1 MNSSENSNPTNVND
15 IIKNFSNMVRN
26 FAMKETEW
34 QISKENYEKKIAQL
48 EGELRAHE
56 NINIDLLKR
65 IRMLEYE
72 LAKERKEKNIEGNV
86 LNSNNED
93 LYKDL
98 QYPNL
103 IKEEDLKFLEESA
116 NRPSLLSV
124 LQSIGIDENL
134 ANNLFTDFELNK
146 NELEA
151 MIKKDIEEKLLK
163 SEINNNNANNN
174 INSVQN
180 NNNIKNKNYNTKIN
194 NTNNTNINNYKNI
207 NQNNSNNEQN
217 NNNNNNLNNINITNN
232 LNIKSA
238 NIPKKEEQNFNYSFN
253 LNNMVELRNHF
264 DEVRKLSYLENIN
277 SLVSV
282 SEDCLI
288 YVWSLD
294 DISFNPSSENVEPYL
309 HLRGHTGPLF
319 CLEHGR
325 DNLIYT
331 GGSEG
336 LIQIFNILPESEI
349 TSYGS
354 SDEVFNLSIGYF
366 QNNNENNEIYWELK
380 HHPKENILI
389 SLCSDGD
396 ITFWETTTIE
406 EYISAFNNG
415 KFKWDKSTKSKK
427 SSYLDEI
434 AIPVCCDFLK
444 QDNNKLIVG
453 FNDATIALLDINK
466 NNFISYWNMLDKNNN
481 MTKSNNNNSRVLF
494 QPNCFACCNNSP
506 VVYTGFEDGT
516 LKILDFRNVPMSAGG
531 YSTNINNNINR
542 DNNSNNIGGIYGK
555 DFVTDTIKIH
565 GDAVTSLNIY
575 KDLYLFSVSHDT
587 TIKIWDL
594 RKMNE
599 PINMTVGSQKKWDES
614 MWDSLLI
621 ENSMTLCVA
630 CADSTIKL
638 YKL

>member
-1 MNSSENSNPTNVND
+1 MNSLDNSNPTNVND
-15 IIKNFSNMVRN
+15 IIKNFSNMVRS

-72 LAKERKEKNIEGNV
+72 LAKERKDKNIEI
-86 LNSNNED
+86 NSNED

-103 IKEEDLKFLEESA
+103 IKEEDLKFLEETA
-116 NRPSLLSV
+116 NKPSLLSI

-151 MIKKDIEEKLLK
+151 MIKKDIEDKLLK
-163 SEINNNNANNN
+163 SENNNVNNMNEIQNDNKNTKYNNQNNINNN
-174 INSVQN
+174 INKNYKNVNNNAQN
-180 NNNIKNKNYNTKIN
+180 EINNNI
-194 NTNNTNINNYKNI
+194 
-207 NQNNSNNEQN
+207 SNAQ
-217 NNNNNNLNNINITNN
+217 
-232 LNIKSA
+232 NIKAS
-238 NIPKKEEQNFNYSFN
+238 NISKNEEQNFNYSFN
-253 LNNMVELRNHF
+253 LNNSVELRYHF
-264 DEVRKLSYLENIN
+264 DEVRKLSYIENIN

-294 DISFNPSSENVEPYL
+294 NISFNPSSENVEPYL

-319 CLEHGR
+319 CVEHGK

-349 TSYGS
+349 TPYGS

-380 HHPKENILI
+380 HHPKENLLI

-396 ITFWETTTIE
+396 ITFCETTTIE
-406 EYISAFNNG
+406 EYISAFNKG

-427 SSYLDEI
+427 SNYLDEI
-434 AIPVCCDFLK
+434 SIPVCCEFLK

-453 FNDATIALLDINK
+453 FNDATISLLDINK
-466 NNFISYWNMLDKNNN
+466 NNFISNWNMLDKNNN
-481 MTKSNNNNSRVLF
+481 IIKMNNNNYNNKVLY

-506 VVYTGFEDGT
+506 VVYTGFEDGS

-531 YSTNINNNINR
+531 YSTNINNNVNR
-542 DNNSNNIGGIYGK
+542 DNNNTNNVYGK
-555 DFVTDTIKIH
+555 DFVTDSMNIH

-575 KDLYLFSVSHDT
+575 KDLYLFSISHDT
-587 TIKIWDL
+587 TIKIWDI

-621 ENSMTLCVA
+621 EKSMTLCVA

>member
-1 MNSSENSNPTNVND
+1 MNSLDNSSPTNVND

-72 LAKERKEKNIEGNV
+72 LAKERKDKNIDI
-86 LNSNNED
+86 NSNED

-103 IKEEDLKFLEESA
+103 IKEEDLKFLEETA
-116 NRPSLLSV
+116 NKPSLLSI

-151 MIKKDIEEKLLK
+151 MIKKDIEEKLMK
-163 SEINNNNANNN
+163 SENNNANNN
-174 INSVQN
+174 ANEIQNENKNNKYNNISNVNNNINKNYKNVNNNIQNEMNN
-180 NNNIKNKNYNTKIN
+180 NNNISNLQNTKSS
-194 NTNNTNINNYKNI
+194 NISKN
-207 NQNNSNNEQN
+207 
-217 NNNNNNLNNINITNN
+217 
-232 LNIKSA
+232 
-238 NIPKKEEQNFNYSFN
+238 EEQNFNYSFN
-253 LNNMVELRNHF
+253 LNNSVELRYHF

-294 DISFNPSSENVEPYL
+294 NISFNPSSENVEPYL

-319 CLEHGR
+319 CVEHGK

-366 QNNNENNEIYWELK
+366 QNNSENNEIYWELK
-380 HHPKENILI
+380 HHPKENVLI

-406 EYISAFNNG
+406 EYISAFNKG

-427 SSYLDEI
+427 SLYLDEI
-434 AIPVCCDFLK
+434 SIPVCCEFLK

-453 FNDATIALLDINK
+453 FNDATISLLDINK
-466 NNFISYWNMLDKNNN
+466 NNFISNWNMLDKNNDLVK
-481 MTKSNNNNSRVLF
+481 MNNNNYNNRVLY

-506 VVYTGFEDGT
+506 VVYTGFEDGS

-531 YSTNINNNINR
+531 YSTNINNNVNR
-542 DNNSNNIGGIYGK
+542 DNNNTNNVYGK
-555 DFVTDTIKIH
+555 DFVTDSINIH

-587 TIKIWDL
+587 TIKIWDI

-621 ENSMTLCVA
+621 EKSMTLCVA

>member
-1 MNSSENSNPTNVND
+1 MNSLDNSSPTNVND

-72 LAKERKEKNIEGNV
+72 LAKERKDKNIDI
-86 LNSNNED
+86 NSNDD

-103 IKEEDLKFLEESA
+103 IKEEDLKFLEETA
-116 NRPSLLSV
+116 NKPSLLSI

-151 MIKKDIEEKLLK
+151 MIKKDIEEKLMK
-163 SEINNNNANNN
+163 SENNNANNN
-174 INSVQN
+174 ANEIQNENKNNKYNNISNAN
-180 NNNIKNKNYNTKIN
+180 NNNINKNYKNVN
-194 NTNNTNINNYKNI
+194 NNI
-207 NQNNSNNEQN
+207 QNEIN
-217 NNNNNNLNNINITNN
+217 NNNNISNTQ
-232 LNIKSA
+232 NIKSS
-238 NIPKKEEQNFNYSFN
+238 NISKNEEQNFNYSFN
-253 LNNMVELRNHF
+253 LNNSVELRYHF

-294 DISFNPSSENVEPYL
+294 NISFNPSSENVEPYL

-319 CLEHGR
+319 CVEHGK

-336 LIQIFNILPESEI
+336 LIQIFNILPENEI
-349 TSYGS
+349 TPYGS

-366 QNNNENNEIYWELK
+366 QNNSENNEIYWELK
-380 HHPKENILI
+380 HHPKENVLI

-406 EYISAFNNG
+406 EYISAFNKG

-427 SSYLDEI
+427 SLYLDEI
-434 AIPVCCDFLK
+434 SIPVCCEFLK

-453 FNDATIALLDINK
+453 FNDATISLLDINK
-466 NNFISYWNMLDKNNN
+466 NNFISNWNMLDKNNDLVK
-481 MTKSNNNNSRVLF
+481 MNNNNYNNRVLY

-506 VVYTGFEDGT
+506 VVYTGFEDGS

-531 YSTNINNNINR
+531 YSTNINNNVNR
-542 DNNSNNIGGIYGK
+542 DNNNNTNNVYGK
-555 DFVTDTIKIH
+555 DFVTDSINIH

-587 TIKIWDL
+587 TIKIWDI

-621 ENSMTLCVA
+621 EKSMTLCVA

>member
-1 MNSSENSNPTNVND
+1 
-15 IIKNFSNMVRN
+15 MVRN

-34 QISKENYEKKIAQL
+34 QIAKENYEKKIAQL
-48 EGELRAHE
+48 EGELKAHE

-72 LAKERKEKNIEGNV
+72 LAKERKEKNGESNSMSGN
-86 LNSNNED
+86 NDD
-93 LYKDL
+93 LFKDL

-116 NRPSLLSV
+116 NRPSLLSI
-124 LQSIGIDENL
+124 LQSIGVDENL

-151 MIKKDIEEKLLK
+151 MIKKDIEEKLLQ
-163 SEINNNNANNN
+163 SD
-174 INSVQN
+174 
-180 NNNIKNKNYNTKIN
+180 
-194 NTNNTNINNYKNI
+194 
-207 NQNNSNNEQN
+207 NNSNNINIAQN
-217 NNNNNNLNNINITNN
+217 NNNNNNNINKNNNNASNINNINNN
-232 LNIKSA
+232 YQNINNYMDKNNNQNNIKSI
-238 NIPKKEEQNFNYSFN
+238 NNSKQEDSILNYSFN
-253 LNNMVELRNHF
+253 LNNLVELRNHF

-277 SLVSV
+277 SLVSI

-294 DISFNPSSENVEPYL
+294 HISFNPRSEDVEPYL

-319 CLEHGR
+319 CVEHGR

-336 LIQIFNILPESEI
+336 LIQIFNILPSSEI

-366 QNNNENNEIYWELK
+366 QNNNENNEIYWDLK
-380 HHPKENILI
+380 HHPKDNLLI
-389 SLCSDGD
+389 SLSSDGD
-396 ITFWETTTIE
+396 ITFWETTSAE
-406 EYISAFNNG
+406 EYILSFNKG
-415 KFKWDKSTKSKK
+415 RFKWAKSTKSKK

-434 AIPVCCDFLK
+434 AIPVSCEFMK
-444 QDNNKLIVG
+444 QDNNKLLVG
-453 FNDATIALLDINK
+453 FNDATISLMDINK
-466 NNFISYWNMLDKNNN
+466 NSFISNWNMINKNNN
-481 MTKSNNNNSRVLF
+481 MAKNNNYNNRVLF
-494 QPNCFACCNNSP
+494 QPNCFACCNNAP

-516 LKILDFRNVPMSAGG
+516 LKILDFRNVPMSSGG
-531 YSTNINNNINR
+531 YAPNINNMNNNINNA
-542 DNNSNNIGGIYGK
+542 NNSGGGMYAK
-555 DFVTDTIKIH
+555 DFVTDTINIH
-565 GDAVTSLNIY
+565 GDAVTSLNLY
-575 KDLYLFSVSHDT
+575 KDLYLFSISHDT
-587 TIKIWDL
+587 TIKIWDV

-621 ENSMTLCVA
+621 EKNMTLCVA

>member
-1 MNSSENSNPTNVND
+1 MNSLDNSNPTNVND
-15 IIKNFSNMVRN
+15 IIKNFSNMVRS

-72 LAKERKEKNIEGNV
+72 LAKERKDKNIEI
-86 LNSNNED
+86 NSNED

-103 IKEEDLKFLEESA
+103 IKEEDLKFLEETA
-116 NRPSLLSV
+116 NKPSLLSI

-151 MIKKDIEEKLLK
+151 MIKKDIEDKLLK
-163 SEINNNNANNN
+163 SENNNVNNMNEIQNDNKNTKYNNQNNINNN
-174 INSVQN
+174 INKNYKNVNNNAQN
-180 NNNIKNKNYNTKIN
+180 EINNNI
-194 NTNNTNINNYKNI
+194 
-207 NQNNSNNEQN
+207 SNAQ
-217 NNNNNNLNNINITNN
+217 
-232 LNIKSA
+232 NIKAS
-238 NIPKKEEQNFNYSFN
+238 NISKNEEQNFNYSFN
-253 LNNMVELRNHF
+253 LNNCVELRYHF
-264 DEVRKLSYLENIN
+264 DEVRKLSYIENIN

-294 DISFNPSSENVEPYL
+294 NISFNPSSENVEPYL

-319 CLEHGR
+319 CVEHGK

-349 TSYGS
+349 T
-354 SDEVFNLSIGYF
+354 VFNLSIGYF

-380 HHPKENILI
+380 HHPKENLLI

-406 EYISAFNNG
+406 EYISAFNKG

-427 SSYLDEI
+427 SNYLDEI
-434 AIPVCCDFLK
+434 SIPVCCEFLK

-453 FNDATIALLDINK
+453 FNDATISLLDINK
-466 NNFISYWNMLDKNNN
+466 NNFITNWNMLDKNNN
-481 MTKSNNNNSRVLF
+481 IIKMNNNNYNNKVLY

-506 VVYTGFEDGT
+506 VVYTGFEDGS

-531 YSTNINNNINR
+531 YSTNINNNVNR
-542 DNNSNNIGGIYGK
+542 DNNNTNNVYGK
-555 DFVTDTIKIH
+555 DFVTDSMNIH

-575 KDLYLFSVSHDT
+575 KDLYLFSISHDT
-587 TIKIWDL
+587 TIKIWDI

-621 ENSMTLCVA
+621 EKSMTLCVA

>member
-1 MNSSENSNPTNVND
+1 MNSLDNSNPTNVND
-15 IIKNFSNMVRN
+15 IIKNFSNMVRS

-72 LAKERKEKNIEGNV
+72 LAKERKDKNIDI
-86 LNSNNED
+86 NSNED

-103 IKEEDLKFLEESA
+103 IKEEDLKFLEETA
-116 NRPSLLSV
+116 NKPSLLSI

-151 MIKKDIEEKLLK
+151 MIKKDIEDKLLK
-163 SEINNNNANNN
+163 SENNNVNNNMIEIQNDNKNTKYNNQNNINNN
-174 INSVQN
+174 INKNYKNVNNNAQN
-180 NNNIKNKNYNTKIN
+180 EINNNI
-194 NTNNTNINNYKNI
+194 
-207 NQNNSNNEQN
+207 SNAQ
-217 NNNNNNLNNINITNN
+217 
-232 LNIKSA
+232 NIKAS
-238 NIPKKEEQNFNYSFN
+238 NISKNEEQNFNYSFN
-253 LNNMVELRNHF
+253 LNNIVELRYHF
-264 DEVRKLSYLENIN
+264 DEVRKLSYIENIN

-294 DISFNPSSENVEPYL
+294 NISFNPSSENVEPYL

-319 CLEHGR
+319 CVEHGK

-380 HHPKENILI
+380 HHPKENLLI

-406 EYISAFNNG
+406 EYISAFNKG

-427 SSYLDEI
+427 SNYLDEI
-434 AIPVCCDFLK
+434 SIPVCCEFLK

-453 FNDATIALLDINK
+453 FNDATISLLDINK
-466 NNFISYWNMLDKNNN
+466 NNFITNWNMLDKNNN
-481 MTKSNNNNSRVLF
+481 IIKMNNNNYNNKVLY

-506 VVYTGFEDGT
+506 VVYTGFEDGS

-531 YSTNINNNINR
+531 YSTNINNNVNR
-542 DNNSNNIGGIYGK
+542 DNNNTNNVYGK
-555 DFVTDTIKIH
+555 DFVTDSMNIH

-587 TIKIWDL
+587 TIKIWDI

-621 ENSMTLCVA
+621 EKSMTLCVA

>member
-1 MNSSENSNPTNVND
+1 MNSNDNSNPTNVND

-48 EGELRAHE
+48 EGELKAHE

-72 LAKERKEKNIEGNV
+72 LAKERKDKSGEGN
-86 LNSNNED
+86 SYSGNNDD
-93 LYKDL
+93 LFKDL

-116 NRPSLLSV
+116 NRPSLLSI
-124 LQSIGIDENL
+124 LQSIGVDENL

-151 MIKKDIEEKLLK
+151 MIKKDIEEKLLQ
-163 SEINNNNANNN
+163 SD
-174 INSVQN
+174 
-180 NNNIKNKNYNTKIN
+180 
-194 NTNNTNINNYKNI
+194 
-207 NQNNSNNEQN
+207 NNSNNINIAQN
-217 NNNNNNLNNINITNN
+217 NNNNNNNINKNNNNASNINNINNN
-232 LNIKSA
+232 YQNINNYMDKNNNQNNIKSI
-238 NIPKKEEQNFNYSFN
+238 NNSKQEDSILNYSFN
-253 LNNMVELRNHF
+253 LNNLVELRNHF

-277 SLVSV
+277 SLVSI

-294 DISFNPSSENVEPYL
+294 HISFNPRSEDVEPYL

-319 CLEHGR
+319 CVEHGR

-336 LIQIFNILPESEI
+336 LIQIFNILPSSEI

-366 QNNNENNEIYWELK
+366 QNNNENNEIYWDLK
-380 HHPKENILI
+380 HHPKDNLLI
-389 SLCSDGD
+389 SLSSDGD
-396 ITFWETTTIE
+396 ITFWETTSAE
-406 EYISAFNNG
+406 EYILSFNKG
-415 KFKWDKSTKSKK
+415 RFKWAKSTKSKK

-434 AIPVCCDFLK
+434 SIPVSCEFMK
-444 QDNNKLIVG
+444 QDNNKLLVG
-453 FNDATIALLDINK
+453 FNDATISLMDINK
-466 NNFISYWNMLDKNNN
+466 NSFISNWNMINKNNN
-481 MTKSNNNNSRVLF
+481 MAKNNNYNNRVLF
-494 QPNCFACCNNSP
+494 QPNCFACCNNAP

-516 LKILDFRNVPMSAGG
+516 LKILDFRNVPMSSGG
-531 YSTNINNNINR
+531 YAPNINNMNNNINNA
-542 DNNSNNIGGIYGK
+542 NNSGGGMYAK
-555 DFVTDTIKIH
+555 DFVTDTINIH
-565 GDAVTSLNIY
+565 GDAVTSLNLY
-575 KDLYLFSVSHDT
+575 KDLYLFSISHDT
-587 TIKIWDL
+587 TIKIWDV

-621 ENSMTLCVA
+621 EKNMTLCVA

>member
-1 MNSSENSNPTNVND
+1 MNSNDSSNPTNVND

-48 EGELRAHE
+48 EGELKAHE

-72 LAKERKEKNIEGNV
+72 LAKERKDKNSDGN
-86 LNSNNED
+86 SFSGNNED

-116 NRPSLLSV
+116 NRPSLLSI

-163 SEINNNNANNN
+163 SDSNNN
-174 INSVQN
+174 INNINIVQN
-180 NNNIKNKNYNTKIN
+180 NNNKINKNNAVN
-194 NTNNTNINNYKNI
+194 MNNINNNNFQNI
-207 NQNNSNNEQN
+207 NNFIDNGNSNNNSNN
-217 NNNNNNLNNINITNN
+217 
-232 LNIKSA
+232 NIKSV
-238 NIPKKEEQNFNYSFN
+238 NNNKPEESNFNYSFN
-253 LNNMVELRNHF
+253 LNNLVELRNHF

-294 DISFNPSSENVEPYL
+294 HISFNPRSEDIEPYL

-319 CLEHGR
+319 CVEHGR

-336 LIQIFNILPESEI
+336 LIQIFNILPSSEI

-366 QNNNENNEIYWELK
+366 QNNNENNEIYWDLK
-380 HHPKENILI
+380 HHPKENLLI
-389 SLCSDGD
+389 SLSSDGD
-396 ITFWETTTIE
+396 ITFWETTSAE
-406 EYISAFNNG
+406 EYILSFNKG
-415 KFKWDKSTKSKK
+415 RFKWAKSTKSKK

-434 AIPVCCDFLK
+434 AIPVSCEFMK
-444 QDNNKLIVG
+444 QDNNKLLVG
-453 FNDATIALLDINK
+453 YNDATISLMDINK
-466 NNFISYWNMLDKNNN
+466 NSFISNWNMITKNNN
-481 MTKSNNNNSRVLF
+481 MTKNSNYNNRVLF
-494 QPNCFACCNNSP
+494 QPNCFVCCNNAP

-516 LKILDFRNVPMSAGG
+516 LKILDFRNVPMSSGG
-531 YSTNINNNINR
+531 YAANINNNNIN
-542 DNNSNNIGGIYGK
+542 NNNNIGGGIYGK
-555 DFVTDTIKIH
+555 DFVTDTINIH
-565 GDAVTSLNIY
+565 GDAVTSLNLY

-587 TIKIWDL
+587 TIKIWDV
-594 RKMNE
+594 RKMTE

-621 ENSMTLCVA
+621 EKTMTLCVA

>member
-1 MNSSENSNPTNVND
+1 MNSLDNSNPTNVND
-15 IIKNFSNMVRN
+15 IIKNFSNMVRS

-72 LAKERKEKNIEGNV
+72 LAKERKDKNIEI
-86 LNSNNED
+86 NSNED

-103 IKEEDLKFLEESA
+103 IKEEDLKFLEETA
-116 NRPSLLSV
+116 NKPSLLSI

-151 MIKKDIEEKLLK
+151 MIKKDIEDKLLK
-163 SEINNNNANNN
+163 SENNNVNNNMNEIQNDNKNTKYNNQNNINNN
-174 INSVQN
+174 INKNYKNVNNNAQN
-180 NNNIKNKNYNTKIN
+180 EINNNI
-194 NTNNTNINNYKNI
+194 
-207 NQNNSNNEQN
+207 SNAQ
-217 NNNNNNLNNINITNN
+217 
-232 LNIKSA
+232 NIKAS
-238 NIPKKEEQNFNYSFN
+238 NISKNEEQNFNYSFN
-253 LNNMVELRNHF
+253 LNNCVELRYHF
-264 DEVRKLSYLENIN
+264 DEVRKLSYIENIN

-294 DISFNPSSENVEPYL
+294 NISFNPSSENVEPYL

-319 CLEHGR
+319 CVEHGK

-349 TSYGS
+349 TPYGS

-380 HHPKENILI
+380 HHPKENLLI

-406 EYISAFNNG
+406 EYISAFNKG

-427 SSYLDEI
+427 SNYLDEI
-434 AIPVCCDFLK
+434 AIPVCCEFLK

-453 FNDATIALLDINK
+453 FNDATISLLDINK
-466 NNFISYWNMLDKNNN
+466 NNFITNWNMLDKNNN
-481 MTKSNNNNSRVLF
+481 IIKMNNNNYNNKVLY

-506 VVYTGFEDGT
+506 VVYTGFEDGS

-531 YSTNINNNINR
+531 YSTNINNNVNR
-542 DNNSNNIGGIYGK
+542 DNNNTNNVYGK
-555 DFVTDTIKIH
+555 DFVTDSMNIH

-587 TIKIWDL
+587 TIKIWDI

-621 ENSMTLCVA
+621 EKSMTLCVA

>member
-1 MNSSENSNPTNVND
+1 MNSLDNSSPTNVND

-72 LAKERKEKNIEGNV
+72 LAKERKDKNIEI
-86 LNSNNED
+86 NSNED

-103 IKEEDLKFLEESA
+103 IKEEDLKFLEETA
-116 NRPSLLSV
+116 NKPSLLSI

-151 MIKKDIEEKLLK
+151 MIKKDIEDKLLK
-163 SEINNNNANNN
+163 SENNNVNNMNEIQNDNKNTKYNNQNNINNN
-174 INSVQN
+174 INKNYKNVNNNAQN
-180 NNNIKNKNYNTKIN
+180 EINNNI
-194 NTNNTNINNYKNI
+194 
-207 NQNNSNNEQN
+207 SNAQ
-217 NNNNNNLNNINITNN
+217 
-232 LNIKSA
+232 NIKAS
-238 NIPKKEEQNFNYSFN
+238 NISKNEEQNFNYSFN
-253 LNNMVELRNHF
+253 LNNCVELRYHF
-264 DEVRKLSYLENIN
+264 DEVRKLSYIENIN

-294 DISFNPSSENVEPYL
+294 NISFNPSSENVEPYL

-319 CLEHGR
+319 CVEHGK

-349 TSYGS
+349 TPYGS

-380 HHPKENILI
+380 HHPKENLLI

-406 EYISAFNNG
+406 EYISAFNKG

-427 SSYLDEI
+427 SNYLDEI
-434 AIPVCCDFLK
+434 SIPVCCEFLK

-453 FNDATIALLDINK
+453 FNDATISLLDINK
-466 NNFISYWNMLDKNNN
+466 NNFITNWNMLDKNNN
-481 MTKSNNNNSRVLF
+481 IIKMNNNNYNNKVLY

-506 VVYTGFEDGT
+506 VVYTGFEDGS

-531 YSTNINNNINR
+531 YSTNINNNVNR
-542 DNNSNNIGGIYGK
+542 DNNNTNNVYGK
-555 DFVTDTIKIH
+555 DFVTDSMNIH

-575 KDLYLFSVSHDT
+575 KDLYLFSISHDT
-587 TIKIWDL
+587 TIKIWDI

-621 ENSMTLCVA
+621 EKSMTLCVA

>member
-1 MNSSENSNPTNVND
+1 MNSLDNSSPTNVND

-72 LAKERKEKNIEGNV
+72 LAKERKDKNIDI
-86 LNSNNED
+86 NSNED

-103 IKEEDLKFLEESA
+103 IKEEDLKFLEETA
-116 NRPSLLSV
+116 NKPSLLSI

-151 MIKKDIEEKLLK
+151 MIKKDIEEKLMK
-163 SEINNNNANNN
+163 SENNNANNN
-174 INSVQN
+174 VNEIQYENKNNKYNNISNVNNNINKNYKNVNNNIQNEMNN
-180 NNNIKNKNYNTKIN
+180 NNNISNLQNTKSS
-194 NTNNTNINNYKNI
+194 NISKN
-207 NQNNSNNEQN
+207 
-217 NNNNNNLNNINITNN
+217 
-232 LNIKSA
+232 
-238 NIPKKEEQNFNYSFN
+238 EEQNFNYSFN
-253 LNNMVELRNHF
+253 LNNSVELRYHF

-294 DISFNPSSENVEPYL
+294 NISFNPSSENVEPYL

-319 CLEHGR
+319 CVEHGK

-366 QNNNENNEIYWELK
+366 QNNSENNEIYWELK
-380 HHPKENILI
+380 HHPKENVLI

-406 EYISAFNNG
+406 EYISAFNKG

-427 SSYLDEI
+427 SLYLDEI
-434 AIPVCCDFLK
+434 SIPVCCEFLK

-453 FNDATIALLDINK
+453 FNDATISLLDINK
-466 NNFISYWNMLDKNNN
+466 NNFISNWNMLDKNNDLVK
-481 MTKSNNNNSRVLF
+481 MNNNNYNNRVLY

-506 VVYTGFEDGT
+506 VVYTGFEDGS

-531 YSTNINNNINR
+531 YSTNINNNVNR
-542 DNNSNNIGGIYGK
+542 DNNNTNNVYGK
-555 DFVTDTIKIH
+555 DFVTDSINIH

-587 TIKIWDL
+587 TIKIWDI

-621 ENSMTLCVA
+621 EKSMTLCVA

>member
-1 MNSSENSNPTNVND
+1 MNSLDNSNPTNVND
-15 IIKNFSNMVRN
+15 IIKNFSNMIRN

-72 LAKERKEKNIEGNV
+72 LAKERKDKNIEGTN
-86 LNSNNED
+86 LTGNNED
-93 LYKDL
+93 LFKDL

-116 NRPSLLSV
+116 NRPSLLSI

-151 MIKKDIEEKLLK
+151 MIKKDIEEKLIK
-163 SEINNNNANNN
+163 SENNNN
-174 INSVQN
+174 INNNINAVQIN
-180 NNNIKNKNYNTKIN
+180 NNKNKNYNTKIN
-194 NTNNTNINNYKNI
+194 NTNLNNYKNI
-207 NQNNSNNEQN
+207 NPNSNINEP
-217 NNNNNNLNNINITNN
+217 NNNNLNNINISNTN
-232 LNIKSA
+232 NIKSS
-238 NIPKKEEQNFNYSFN
+238 NIPKKEEHNFNYSFN

-294 DISFNPSSENVEPYL
+294 EISFNPSSENVEPYL

-319 CLEHGR
+319 CVEHGR

-415 KFKWDKSTKSKK
+415 RFKWDKSTKSKK

-434 AIPVCCDFLK
+434 AIPVCCEFLK

-453 FNDATIALLDINK
+453 FNDATISLLDINK
-466 NNFISYWNMLDKNNN
+466 NNFINNWNMIDKNNN
-481 MTKSNNNNSRVLF
+481 MTKSNSNNRVLF

-506 VVYTGFEDGT
+506 VIYTGFEDGT

-542 DNNSNNIGGIYGK
+542 DNNSNNVGGGMYGK
-555 DFVTDTIKIH
+555 DFVTDTINIH
-565 GDAVTSLNIY
+565 GDAVTSLNIF

-621 ENSMTLCVA
+621 EKSMTLCVA

>member
-1 MNSSENSNPTNVND
+1 MNSLDNSSPTNVND

-72 LAKERKEKNIEGNV
+72 LAKERKDKNIDI
-86 LNSNNED
+86 NSNED

-103 IKEEDLKFLEESA
+103 IKEEDLKFLEETA
-116 NRPSLLSV
+116 NKPSLLSI

-151 MIKKDIEEKLLK
+151 MIKKDIEEKLMK
-163 SEINNNNANNN
+163 SENNNANNN
-174 INSVQN
+174 VNEIQNENKNNKYNNISNVNNNINKNYKNANNNIQNEMNN
-180 NNNIKNKNYNTKIN
+180 NNNISNLQNTKSS
-194 NTNNTNINNYKNI
+194 NISKN
-207 NQNNSNNEQN
+207 
-217 NNNNNNLNNINITNN
+217 
-232 LNIKSA
+232 
-238 NIPKKEEQNFNYSFN
+238 EEQNFNYSFN
-253 LNNMVELRNHF
+253 LNNSVELRYHF

-294 DISFNPSSENVEPYL
+294 NISFNPSSENVEPYL

-319 CLEHGR
+319 CVEHGK

-366 QNNNENNEIYWELK
+366 QNNSENNEIYWELK
-380 HHPKENILI
+380 HHPKENVLI

-406 EYISAFNNG
+406 EYISAFNKG

-427 SSYLDEI
+427 SLYLDEI
-434 AIPVCCDFLK
+434 SIPVCCEFLK

-453 FNDATIALLDINK
+453 FNDATISLLDINK
-466 NNFISYWNMLDKNNN
+466 NNFISNWNMLDKNNDLVK
-481 MTKSNNNNSRVLF
+481 MNNNNYNNRVLY

-506 VVYTGFEDGT
+506 VVYTGFEDGS

-531 YSTNINNNINR
+531 YSTNINNNVNR
-542 DNNSNNIGGIYGK
+542 DNNNTNNVYGK
-555 DFVTDTIKIH
+555 DFVTDSINIH

-587 TIKIWDL
+587 TIKIWDI

-621 ENSMTLCVA
+621 EKSMTLCVA

>member
-1 MNSSENSNPTNVND
+1 MNSLDNSNPTNVND

-72 LAKERKEKNIEGNV
+72 LAKERKEKNIEGSS
-86 LNSNNED
+86 LAGNNED

-124 LQSIGIDENL
+124 LQSIGINENL

-163 SEINNNNANNN
+163 SENNNN
-174 INSVQN
+174 INNINPVQNNN

-194 NTNNTNINNYKNI
+194 NTNINNYKNI
-207 NQNNSNNEQN
+207 NQNSNIES
-217 NNNNNNLNNINITNN
+217 NNNNNNLNNINISNN
-232 LNIKSA
+232 LNAKSS
-238 NIPKKEEQNFNYSFN
+238 NIPKKEEQNLNYSFN

-349 TSYGS
+349 TPYGS

-453 FNDATIALLDINK
+453 FNDATISLLDINK
-466 NNFISYWNMLDKNNN
+466 NNFISYWNMIDKNNN
-481 MTKSNNNNSRVLF
+481 MTKSNTNNNRVLF
-494 QPNCFACCNNSP
+494 QPNCFACCSNSP

-542 DNNSNNIGGIYGK
+542 DNNPNNITGIYGK
-555 DFVTDTIKIH
+555 DFVTDTLKIH
-565 GDAVTSLNIY
+565 GDAVTSLNIF

>member
-1 MNSSENSNPTNVND
+1 MNSSDNSNPTNIND
-15 IIKNFSNMVRN
+15 IIKNFSNMVRS

-34 QISKENYEKKIAQL
+34 QIAKENYEKKIAQL
-48 EGELRAHE
+48 EGELKAHE

-72 LAKERKEKNIEGNV
+72 LAKERKDKNSEGN
-86 LNSNNED
+86 SISGNNED
-93 LYKDL
+93 LFKDL

-116 NRPSLLSV
+116 NRPSLLSI
-124 LQSIGIDENL
+124 LKNIGIDENL

-151 MIKKDIEEKLLK
+151 MIKKDIEENLLK
-163 SEINNNNANNN
+163 NDNNTNNNN
-174 INSVQN
+174 INANINMIQN
-180 NNNIKNKNYNTKIN
+180 NNINNINKNNNVVNMNNINNNYQNMNNIKDVNVNSNNNIKSIN
-194 NTNNTNINNYKNI
+194 NNK
-207 NQNNSNNEQN
+207 Q
-217 NNNNNNLNNINITNN
+217 
-232 LNIKSA
+232 
-238 NIPKKEEQNFNYSFN
+238 EEASINYSFN
-253 LNNMVELRNHF
+253 LNNVVELRNHF

-277 SLVSV
+277 SLVSI

-294 DISFNPSSENVEPYL
+294 NISFNPRSEDVEPYL

-319 CLEHGR
+319 CVEHGK

-336 LIQIFNILPESEI
+336 LIQIFNILPSSEI
-349 TSYGS
+349 TPYGS

-366 QNNNENNEIYWELK
+366 QNNNENNEIYWDLK
-380 HHPKENILI
+380 HHPKENLLI
-389 SLCSDGD
+389 SLSSDGD
-396 ITFWETTTIE
+396 ITFWETTSAE
-406 EYISAFNNG
+406 EYILSFNKG
-415 KFKWDKSTKSKK
+415 RFKWSKSTKSKK

-434 AIPVCCDFLK
+434 SIPVSCEFMK
-444 QDNNKLIVG
+444 QDNNKLLVG
-453 FNDATIALLDINK
+453 FNDATISLMDINK
-466 NNFISYWNMLDKNNN
+466 NSFISNWNMINKNNN
-481 MTKSNNNNSRVLF
+481 MAKNANYNNRVLF

-516 LKILDFRNVPMSAGG
+516 LKILDFRNVPQASGG
-531 YSTNINNNINR
+531 YAPSSNNINNNNIN
-542 DNNSNNIGGIYGK
+542 NFGGMYGK
-555 DFVTDTIKIH
+555 DFVTDTINIH
-565 GDAVTSLNIY
+565 GDAVTSLNLY
-575 KDLYLFSVSHDT
+575 KDLYLFSISHDT
-587 TIKIWDL
+587 TIKIWDT
-594 RKMNE
+594 RKINE
-599 PINMTVGSQKKWDES
+599 PINMCVGSQKKWDES

-621 ENSMTLCVA
+621 EKNMTLCVA

>member
-1 MNSSENSNPTNVND
+1 MNSNDNIDPTNVND

-48 EGELRAHE
+48 EGELKAHE

-72 LAKERKEKNIEGNV
+72 LAKERKDKGAEGN
-86 LNSNNED
+86 SYSGNNED
-93 LYKDL
+93 LFKDL

-116 NRPSLLSV
+116 NRPSLLSI

-151 MIKKDIEEKLLK
+151 MIKKDIEEKLLQ
-163 SEINNNNANNN
+163 SDNN
-174 INSVQN
+174 IN
-180 NNNIKNKNYNTKIN
+180 II
-194 NTNNTNINNYKNI
+194 
-207 NQNNSNNEQN
+207 QN
-217 NNNNNNLNNINITNN
+217 NNNNINKNNDNNIKNLKNNNYQNINN
-232 LNIKSA
+232 YVDKNINQSNIKSV
-238 NIPKKEEQNFNYSFN
+238 NNNKQEESNLNYSFN
-253 LNNMVELRNHF
+253 LNNIVELRNHF

-294 DISFNPSSENVEPYL
+294 HISFNPSSEDVEPYL

-319 CLEHGR
+319 CVEHGR

-336 LIQIFNILPESEI
+336 LIQIFNILPSSEI

-366 QNNNENNEIYWELK
+366 QNNNENNEIYWDLK
-380 HHPKENILI
+380 HHPKENLLI
-389 SLCSDGD
+389 SLSSDGD
-396 ITFWETTTIE
+396 ITFWETTSAE
-406 EYISAFNNG
+406 EYIVSFNKG
-415 KFKWDKSTKSKK
+415 RFKWAKSTKSKK

-434 AIPVCCDFLK
+434 AIPVSCEFMK
-444 QDNNKLIVG
+444 QDNNKLLVG
-453 FNDATIALLDINK
+453 FNDATISLMDINK
-466 NNFISYWNMLDKNNN
+466 NSFISNWNMINKNNN
-481 MTKSNNNNSRVLF
+481 MAKNNNYNNRVLF
-494 QPNCFACCNNSP
+494 QPNCFACCNNTP
-506 VVYTGFEDGT
+506 VIYTGFEEGS
-516 LKILDFRNVPMSAGG
+516 LKILDFRNVPMSSGG
-531 YSTNINNNINR
+531 YGPNINNMNNNIN
-542 DNNSNNIGGIYGK
+542 NSGGGMYGK
-555 DFVTDTIKIH
+555 DFVTDTINIH
-565 GDAVTSLNIY
+565 GDAVTSLNLY
-575 KDLYLFSVSHDT
+575 KDLYLFSISHDT
-587 TIKIWDL
+587 TIKIWDV

-621 ENSMTLCVA
+621 EKNMTLCVA

>member
-1 MNSSENSNPTNVND
+1 MNSSDNSNPTNVND

-34 QISKENYEKKIAQL
+34 QIAKENYEKKIAQL
-48 EGELRAHE
+48 EGELKAHE

-72 LAKERKEKNIEGNV
+72 LAKERKDKNNEGNS
-86 LNSNNED
+86 LSGNNED
-93 LYKDL
+93 LFKDL

-116 NRPSLLSV
+116 NRPSLLSI

-146 NELEA
+146 SELEA

-163 SEINNNNANNN
+163 SDNKNNN
-174 INSVQN
+174 INIIQN
-180 NNNIKNKNYNTKIN
+180 NNINKNNDI
-194 NTNNTNINNYKNI
+194 NINNINNSQNI
-207 NQNNSNNEQN
+207 NNFKDNNQNNIKVIN
-217 NNNNNNLNNINITNN
+217 NNRQ
-232 LNIKSA
+232 
-238 NIPKKEEQNFNYSFN
+238 EESNYNYSFN
-253 LNNMVELRNHF
+253 LNNVVELRNHF

-294 DISFNPSSENVEPYL
+294 HISFNPRSEDVEPYL

-319 CLEHGR
+319 CVEHGR

-349 TSYGS
+349 TPYGS
-354 SDEVFNLSIGYF
+354 SEEIFNLSIGYF
-366 QNNNENNEIYWELK
+366 QNNNENNEIYWDLK
-380 HHPKENILI
+380 HHPKEKLLI
-389 SLCSDGD
+389 SLSSDGD
-396 ITFWETTTIE
+396 ITFWETTSAE
-406 EYISAFNNG
+406 EYILSFNKG
-415 KFKWDKSTKSKK
+415 RFKWEKSKKSKK
-427 SSYLDEI
+427 SSYLDEL
-434 AIPVCCDFLK
+434 AIPVSCEFLK
-444 QDNNKLIVG
+444 QDNNKLLIG
-453 FNDATIALLDINK
+453 FNDATISLMDINK
-466 NNFISYWNMLDKNNN
+466 NSFISNFNMIDKNNN
-481 MTKSNNNNSRVLF
+481 LTKNNNYNNRVLF

-516 LKILDFRNVPMSAGG
+516 LKILDFRNLPQNSGG
-531 YSTNINNNINR
+531 YALNSNNINNN
-542 DNNSNNIGGIYGK
+542 NNIGGGMYGK
-555 DFVTDTIKIH
+555 DFVTDTINIH

-575 KDLYLFSVSHDT
+575 KDLYLFSISHDT
-587 TIKIWDL
+587 TIKIWDV

-599 PINMTVGSQKKWDES
+599 PINMVVGSQKKWDES

-621 ENSMTLCVA
+621 EKNMTLCVA

>member
-1 MNSSENSNPTNVND
+1 MNPLDDSNPTNVNE

-72 LAKERKEKNIEGNV
+72 LAKERKDKNIEGTSFNG
-86 LNSNNED
+86 NNED
-93 LYKDL
+93 MFKDL

-116 NRPSLLSV
+116 NKPSLLSI

-151 MIKKDIEEKLLK
+151 MIKKDIEEKILK
-163 SEINNNNANNN
+163 SENNNINNNNIA
-174 INSVQN
+174 QN
-180 NNNIKNKNYNTKIN
+180 NNNKNNKYNIN
-194 NTNNTNINNYKNI
+194 IVNNNPNNNNNNYKNI
-207 NQNNSNNEQN
+207 NNNAYNELNNNNSNNS
-217 NNNNNNLNNINITNN
+217 NNINVS
-232 LNIKSA
+232 NIKSS
-238 NIPKKEEQNFNYSFN
+238 NISKKEEQNYNYSFN
-253 LNNMVELRNHF
+253 LNNTVELRNHF
-264 DEVRKLSYLENIN
+264 DEVRKLSYLESIN

-319 CLEHGR
+319 CVEHGR

-336 LIQIFNILPESEI
+336 LIQIFNILPQNEI
-349 TSYGS
+349 TFYGS

-380 HHPKENILI
+380 HHPKENLLI

-396 ITFWETTTIE
+396 ITLWETTSIE
-406 EYISAFNNG
+406 EYISAFNKG

-434 AIPVCCDFLK
+434 SIPVCCEYLK

-453 FNDATIALLDINK
+453 FNDATISLLDINK
-466 NNFISYWNMLDKNNN
+466 NNFLSNWNMLDKNNN
-481 MTKSNNNNSRVLF
+481 LMNKNNNNRVLY
-494 QPNCFACCNNSP
+494 QPNCFACCNNAP

-516 LKILDFRNVPMSAGG
+516 LKILDFRNVPMSSGG
-531 YSTNINNNINR
+531 YSTNINNNVNR
-542 DNNSNNIGGIYGK
+542 ENNQNNVGGMYGK
-555 DFVTDTIKIH
+555 DFVTDTLNIH

-599 PINMTVGSQKKWDES
+599 PVNMTVGSQKKWDES

-621 ENSMTLCVA
+621 EKSMTLCVA

>member
-1 MNSSENSNPTNVND
+1 MNSLDNSNPTNVND

-72 LAKERKEKNIEGNV
+72 LAKERKEKNIEGIA

-163 SEINNNNANNN
+163 SEINNNANNN
-174 INSVQN
+174 INSAQN
-180 NNNIKNKNYNTKIN
+180 NNNIKNKNYNTKI
-194 NTNNTNINNYKNI
+194 NNTNINNYKNI

-232 LNIKSA
+232 LNIKTA

-481 MTKSNNNNSRVLF
+481 MTKSNNNSRVLF

-638 YKL
+638 

>member
-1 MNSSENSNPTNVND
+1 MNSNDNSNPTNVND

-48 EGELRAHE
+48 EGELKAHE

-72 LAKERKEKNIEGNV
+72 LAKERKDKSGEGN
-86 LNSNNED
+86 SYSGNNED
-93 LYKDL
+93 LFKDL

-116 NRPSLLSV
+116 NRPSLLSI
-124 LQSIGIDENL
+124 LQSIGVDENL

-151 MIKKDIEEKLLK
+151 MIKKDIEEKLLQ
-163 SEINNNNANNN
+163 SDNNNN
-174 INSVQN
+174 IN
-180 NNNIKNKNYNTKIN
+180 IA
-194 NTNNTNINNYKNI
+194 
-207 NQNNSNNEQN
+207 QN
-217 NNNNNNLNNINITNN
+217 NNNNLIKNNNINNINNLNNNNYQNINNFMDKNN
-232 LNIKSA
+232 NQNNIKSI
-238 NIPKKEEQNFNYSFN
+238 NNSKQEDSHLNYSFN
-253 LNNMVELRNHF
+253 LNNLVELRNHF

-277 SLVSV
+277 SLVSI

-294 DISFNPSSENVEPYL
+294 HISFNPRSEDVEPYL

-319 CLEHGR
+319 CVEHGR

-336 LIQIFNILPESEI
+336 LIQIFNILPSSEI

-366 QNNNENNEIYWELK
+366 QNNNENNEIYWDLK
-380 HHPKENILI
+380 HHPKDNLLI
-389 SLCSDGD
+389 SLSSDGD
-396 ITFWETTTIE
+396 ITFWETTSAE
-406 EYISAFNNG
+406 EYILSFNKG
-415 KFKWDKSTKSKK
+415 RFKWAKSTKSKK

-434 AIPVCCDFLK
+434 AIPVSCEFMK
-444 QDNNKLIVG
+444 QDSNKLLVG
-453 FNDATIALLDINK
+453 FNDATISLMDINK
-466 NNFISYWNMLDKNNN
+466 NSFISNWNMINKNNN
-481 MTKSNNNNSRVLF
+481 MAKNNNYNNRVLF
-494 QPNCFACCNNSP
+494 QPNCFACCNNAP

-516 LKILDFRNVPMSAGG
+516 LKILDFRNVPMSSGG
-531 YSTNINNNINR
+531 YAPNLNNMNNA
-542 DNNSNNIGGIYGK
+542 NNSGGGMYAK
-555 DFVTDTIKIH
+555 DFVIDTINIH
-565 GDAVTSLNIY
+565 GDAVTSLNLY
-575 KDLYLFSVSHDT
+575 KDLYLFSISHDT
-587 TIKIWDL
+587 TIKIWDV

-621 ENSMTLCVA
+621 EKNMTLCVA

>member
-1 MNSSENSNPTNVND
+1 MNSLDNSSPTNVND

-72 LAKERKEKNIEGNV
+72 LAKERKDKNIDI
-86 LNSNNED
+86 NSNDD

-103 IKEEDLKFLEESA
+103 IKEEDLKFLEETA
-116 NRPSLLSV
+116 NKPSLLSI

-151 MIKKDIEEKLLK
+151 MIKKDIEEKLMK
-163 SEINNNNANNN
+163 SENNNANNN
-174 INSVQN
+174 VNEIQYENKNNKYNNISNVNNNINKNYKNVNNNIQNEMNN
-180 NNNIKNKNYNTKIN
+180 NNNISNLQNTKSS
-194 NTNNTNINNYKNI
+194 NISKN
-207 NQNNSNNEQN
+207 
-217 NNNNNNLNNINITNN
+217 
-232 LNIKSA
+232 
-238 NIPKKEEQNFNYSFN
+238 EEQNFNYSFN
-253 LNNMVELRNHF
+253 LNNSVELRYHF

-294 DISFNPSSENVEPYL
+294 NISFNPSSENVEPYL

-319 CLEHGR
+319 CVEHGK

-366 QNNNENNEIYWELK
+366 QNNSENNEIYWELK
-380 HHPKENILI
+380 HHPKENVLI

-406 EYISAFNNG
+406 EYISAFNKG

-427 SSYLDEI
+427 SLYLDEI
-434 AIPVCCDFLK
+434 SIPVCCEFLK

-453 FNDATIALLDINK
+453 FNDATISLLDINK
-466 NNFISYWNMLDKNNN
+466 NNFISNWNMLDKNNDLVK
-481 MTKSNNNNSRVLF
+481 MNNNNYNNRVLY

-506 VVYTGFEDGT
+506 VVYTGFEDGS

-531 YSTNINNNINR
+531 YSTNINNNVNR
-542 DNNSNNIGGIYGK
+542 DNNNTNNVYGK
-555 DFVTDTIKIH
+555 DFVTDSINIH

-587 TIKIWDL
+587 TIKIWDI

-621 ENSMTLCVA
+621 EKSMTLCVA

>member
-1 MNSSENSNPTNVND
+1 MNSLDNSNPTNVND
-15 IIKNFSNMVRN
+15 IIKNFSNMVRS

-72 LAKERKEKNIEGNV
+72 LAKERKDKNIEI
-86 LNSNNED
+86 NSNED

-103 IKEEDLKFLEESA
+103 IKEEDLKFLEETA
-116 NRPSLLSV
+116 NKPSLLSI

-151 MIKKDIEEKLLK
+151 MIKKDIEDKLLK
-163 SEINNNNANNN
+163 SENNNVTNNMNEIQNDNKNTKYNNQNNINNN
-174 INSVQN
+174 INKNYKNVNNNAQN
-180 NNNIKNKNYNTKIN
+180 EINNNI
-194 NTNNTNINNYKNI
+194 
-207 NQNNSNNEQN
+207 SNAQ
-217 NNNNNNLNNINITNN
+217 
-232 LNIKSA
+232 NIKAS
-238 NIPKKEEQNFNYSFN
+238 NISKNEEQNFNYSFN
-253 LNNMVELRNHF
+253 LNNCVELRYHF
-264 DEVRKLSYLENIN
+264 DEVRKLSYIENIN

-294 DISFNPSSENVEPYL
+294 NISFNPSSENVEPYL

-319 CLEHGR
+319 CVEHGK

-349 TSYGS
+349 TPYGS

-380 HHPKENILI
+380 HHPKENLLI

-406 EYISAFNNG
+406 EYISAFNKG

-427 SSYLDEI
+427 SNYLDEI
-434 AIPVCCDFLK
+434 SIPVCCEFLK

-453 FNDATIALLDINK
+453 FNDATISLLDINK
-466 NNFISYWNMLDKNNN
+466 NNFITNWNMLDKNNN
-481 MTKSNNNNSRVLF
+481 IIKMNNNNYNNKVLY

-506 VVYTGFEDGT
+506 VVYTGFEDGS

-531 YSTNINNNINR
+531 YSTNINNNVNR
-542 DNNSNNIGGIYGK
+542 DNNNTNNVYGK
-555 DFVTDTIKIH
+555 DFVTDSMNIH

-575 KDLYLFSVSHDT
+575 KDLYLFSISHDT
-587 TIKIWDL
+587 TIKIWDI

-621 ENSMTLCVA
+621 EKSMTLCVA

>member
-1 MNSSENSNPTNVND
+1 MNSLDNSSPTNVND

-72 LAKERKEKNIEGNV
+72 LAKERKDKNIDI
-86 LNSNNED
+86 NSNDD

-103 IKEEDLKFLEESA
+103 IKEEDLKFLEETA
-116 NRPSLLSV
+116 NKPSLLSI

-151 MIKKDIEEKLLK
+151 MIKKDIEEKLMK
-163 SEINNNNANNN
+163 SENNNANNN
-174 INSVQN
+174 VNEIQNENKNNKYNNISNVNNNINKNYKNVNNNIQNEMNN
-180 NNNIKNKNYNTKIN
+180 NNNISNLQNTKSS
-194 NTNNTNINNYKNI
+194 NISKN
-207 NQNNSNNEQN
+207 
-217 NNNNNNLNNINITNN
+217 
-232 LNIKSA
+232 
-238 NIPKKEEQNFNYSFN
+238 EEQNFNYSFN
-253 LNNMVELRNHF
+253 LNNSVELRYHF

-294 DISFNPSSENVEPYL
+294 NISFNPSSENVEPYL

-319 CLEHGR
+319 CVEHGK

-366 QNNNENNEIYWELK
+366 QNNSENNEIYWELK
-380 HHPKENILI
+380 HHPKENVLI

-406 EYISAFNNG
+406 EYISAFNKG

-427 SSYLDEI
+427 SLYLDEI
-434 AIPVCCDFLK
+434 SIPVCCEFLK

-453 FNDATIALLDINK
+453 FNDATISLLDINK
-466 NNFISYWNMLDKNNN
+466 NNFISNWNMLDKNNDLVK
-481 MTKSNNNNSRVLF
+481 MNNNNYNNRVLY

-506 VVYTGFEDGT
+506 VVYTGFEDGS

-531 YSTNINNNINR
+531 YSTNINNNVNR
-542 DNNSNNIGGIYGK
+542 DNNNTNNVYGK
-555 DFVTDTIKIH
+555 DFVTDSINIH

-587 TIKIWDL
+587 TIKIWDI

-621 ENSMTLCVA
+621 EKSMTLCVA

>member
-1 MNSSENSNPTNVND
+1 
-15 IIKNFSNMVRN
+15 MVRN

-72 LAKERKEKNIEGNV
+72 LAKERKDKNIEGNN
-86 LNSNNED
+86 LTGNNED
-93 LYKDL
+93 MFKDL

-116 NRPSLLSV
+116 NRPSLLSI

-163 SEINNNNANNN
+163 SDNSNNINNN
-174 INSVQN
+174 INIVQN
-180 NNNIKNKNYNTKIN
+180 NNNKINKNNAVNMNNIN
-194 NTNNTNINNYKNI
+194 DNNFQNINNFIDNG
-207 NQNNSNNEQN
+207 NSNSNN
-217 NNNNNNLNNINITNN
+217 
-232 LNIKSA
+232 NIKSV
-238 NIPKKEEQNFNYSFN
+238 NSNKQEESNFNYSFN
-253 LNNMVELRNHF
+253 LNNLVELRNHF

-294 DISFNPSSENVEPYL
+294 HISFNPRSEDVEPYL

-319 CLEHGR
+319 CVEHGR

-336 LIQIFNILPESEI
+336 LIQIFNILPSSEI

-366 QNNNENNEIYWELK
+366 QNNNENNEIYWDLK
-380 HHPKENILI
+380 HHPKENLLI
-389 SLCSDGD
+389 SLSSDGD
-396 ITFWETTTIE
+396 ITFWETTSAE
-406 EYISAFNNG
+406 EYILSFNKG
-415 KFKWDKSTKSKK
+415 RFKWAKSTKSKK

-434 AIPVCCDFLK
+434 AIPVSCEFMK
-444 QDNNKLIVG
+444 QDNNKLLVG
-453 FNDATIALLDINK
+453 YNDATISLMDINK
-466 NNFISYWNMLDKNNN
+466 NSFISNWNMITKNNN
-481 MTKSNNNNSRVLF
+481 MTKNNNYNNRVLF
-494 QPNCFACCNNSP
+494 QPNCFVCCNNAP

-516 LKILDFRNVPMSAGG
+516 LKILDFRNVPMSSGG
-531 YSTNINNNINR
+531 YATNINNNNIN
-542 DNNSNNIGGIYGK
+542 NTNNIGGGIYGK
-555 DFVTDTIKIH
+555 DFVTDTINIH
-565 GDAVTSLNIY
+565 GDAVTSLNLY

-587 TIKIWDL
+587 TIKIWDV
-594 RKMNE
+594 RKMTE

-621 ENSMTLCVA
+621 EKTMTLCVA

>member
-1 MNSSENSNPTNVND
+1 MNSLDNSSPTNVND

-72 LAKERKEKNIEGNV
+72 LAKERKDKNIDI
-86 LNSNNED
+86 NSNDD

-103 IKEEDLKFLEESA
+103 IKEEDLKFLEETA
-116 NRPSLLSV
+116 NKPSLLSI

-151 MIKKDIEEKLLK
+151 MIKKDIEEKLMK
-163 SEINNNNANNN
+163 SENNNANNN
-174 INSVQN
+174 VNEIQIENKNNKFNNISNVNNNINKNYKNVNNNIQNEMNN
-180 NNNIKNKNYNTKIN
+180 NNNISNLQNTKSS
-194 NTNNTNINNYKNI
+194 NISKN
-207 NQNNSNNEQN
+207 
-217 NNNNNNLNNINITNN
+217 
-232 LNIKSA
+232 
-238 NIPKKEEQNFNYSFN
+238 EEQNFNYSFN
-253 LNNMVELRNHF
+253 LNNSVELRYHF

-294 DISFNPSSENVEPYL
+294 NISFNPSSENVEPYL

-319 CLEHGR
+319 CVEHGK

-366 QNNNENNEIYWELK
+366 QNNSENNEIYWELK
-380 HHPKENILI
+380 HHPKENVLI

-406 EYISAFNNG
+406 EYISAFNKG

-427 SSYLDEI
+427 SLYLDEI
-434 AIPVCCDFLK
+434 SIPVCCEFLK

-453 FNDATIALLDINK
+453 FNDATISLLDINK
-466 NNFISYWNMLDKNNN
+466 NNFISNWNMLDKNNDLVK
-481 MTKSNNNNSRVLF
+481 MNNNNYNNRVLY

-506 VVYTGFEDGT
+506 VVYTGFEDGS

-531 YSTNINNNINR
+531 YSTNINNNVNR
-542 DNNSNNIGGIYGK
+542 DNNNTNNVYGK
-555 DFVTDTIKIH
+555 DFVTDSINIH

-587 TIKIWDL
+587 TIKIWDI

-621 ENSMTLCVA
+621 EKSMTLCVA

>member
-1 MNSSENSNPTNVND
+1 MNSLDNSNPTNVND
-15 IIKNFSNMVRN
+15 IIKNFSNMVRS

-72 LAKERKEKNIEGNV
+72 LAKERKDKNIEI
-86 LNSNNED
+86 NSNED

-103 IKEEDLKFLEESA
+103 IKEEDLKFLEETA
-116 NRPSLLSV
+116 NKPSLLSI

-163 SEINNNNANNN
+163 SENNNVNNNMNEIQNDNKNTKYNNQNNINNN
-174 INSVQN
+174 INKNYKNVNNNAQN
-180 NNNIKNKNYNTKIN
+180 EINNNI
-194 NTNNTNINNYKNI
+194 
-207 NQNNSNNEQN
+207 SNAQ
-217 NNNNNNLNNINITNN
+217 
-232 LNIKSA
+232 NIKAS
-238 NIPKKEEQNFNYSFN
+238 NISKNEEQNFNYSFN
-253 LNNMVELRNHF
+253 LNNSVELRYHF
-264 DEVRKLSYLENIN
+264 DEVRKLSYIENIN

-294 DISFNPSSENVEPYL
+294 NISFNPSSENVEPYL

-319 CLEHGR
+319 CVEHGK

-349 TSYGS
+349 TPYGS

-380 HHPKENILI
+380 HHPKENLLI

-406 EYISAFNNG
+406 EYISAFNKG

-427 SSYLDEI
+427 SNYLDEI
-434 AIPVCCDFLK
+434 SIPVCCEFLK

-453 FNDATIALLDINK
+453 FNDATISLLDINK
-466 NNFISYWNMLDKNNN
+466 NNFITNWNMLDKNNN
-481 MTKSNNNNSRVLF
+481 IIKMNNNNYNNKVLY

-506 VVYTGFEDGT
+506 VVYTGFEDGS

-531 YSTNINNNINR
+531 YSTNINNNVNR
-542 DNNSNNIGGIYGK
+542 DNNNTNNVYGK
-555 DFVTDTIKIH
+555 DFVTDSMNIH

-575 KDLYLFSVSHDT
+575 KDLYLFSISHDT
-587 TIKIWDL
+587 TIKIWDI

-621 ENSMTLCVA
+621 EKSMTLCVA

>member
-1 MNSSENSNPTNVND
+1 MNSNDNINPTNVND

-48 EGELRAHE
+48 EGELKAHE

-72 LAKERKEKNIEGNV
+72 LAKERKDKGSEGN
-86 LNSNNED
+86 SYSGNNED
-93 LYKDL
+93 LFKDL

-116 NRPSLLSV
+116 NRPSLLSI

-151 MIKKDIEEKLLK
+151 MIKKDIEEKLLQ
-163 SEINNNNANNN
+163 SD
-174 INSVQN
+174 
-180 NNNIKNKNYNTKIN
+180 
-194 NTNNTNINNYKNI
+194 
-207 NQNNSNNEQN
+207 
-217 NNNNNNLNNINITNN
+217 NNINITQNSNNINKNKVNNINN
-232 LNIKSA
+232 LNNNNYQNINNFIDKNTNQTNVKSI
-238 NIPKKEEQNFNYSFN
+238 NNNKQGESNLNYSFN
-253 LNNMVELRNHF
+253 LNNLVELRNHF

-277 SLVSV
+277 SLVSI

-294 DISFNPSSENVEPYL
+294 HISFNPQSEDVEPYL

-319 CLEHGR
+319 CVEHGR

-336 LIQIFNILPESEI
+336 LIQIFNILPSSEI

-366 QNNNENNEIYWELK
+366 QNNNENNEIYWDLK
-380 HHPKENILI
+380 HHPKENLLI
-389 SLCSDGD
+389 SLSSDGD
-396 ITFWETTTIE
+396 ITFWETTSAE
-406 EYISAFNNG
+406 EYILSFNKG
-415 KFKWDKSTKSKK
+415 RFKWAKSTKSKK

-434 AIPVCCDFLK
+434 AIPVSCEFMK
-444 QDNNKLIVG
+444 QDNNKLLVG
-453 FNDATIALLDINK
+453 FNDATISLMDINK
-466 NNFISYWNMLDKNNN
+466 NSFISNWNMINKNNN
-481 MTKSNNNNSRVLF
+481 MAKNNNYNNRVLF
-494 QPNCFACCNNSP
+494 QPNCFACCNNTP
-506 VVYTGFEDGT
+506 VIYTGFEDGS
-516 LKILDFRNVPMSAGG
+516 LKILDFRNVPMSSGG
-531 YSTNINNNINR
+531 YAPNINNMNNNINNV
-542 DNNSNNIGGIYGK
+542 NNSGGGMYGK
-555 DFVTDTIKIH
+555 DFVTDTINIH
-565 GDAVTSLNIY
+565 GDAVTSLNLY
-575 KDLYLFSVSHDT
+575 KDLYLFSISHDT
-587 TIKIWDL
+587 TIKIWDV

-621 ENSMTLCVA
+621 EKNMTLCVA

>member
-1 MNSSENSNPTNVND
+1 MNSLDNSSPTNVND

-72 LAKERKEKNIEGNV
+72 LAKERKDKNIDI
-86 LNSNNED
+86 NSNED

-103 IKEEDLKFLEESA
+103 IKEEDLKFLEETA
-116 NRPSLLSV
+116 NKPSLLSI

-151 MIKKDIEEKLLK
+151 MIKKDIEEKLMK
-163 SEINNNNANNN
+163 SENNNANNN
-174 INSVQN
+174 VNEIQNENKNNKYNNISNVNNNINKNYKNVNNNIQNEMNN
-180 NNNIKNKNYNTKIN
+180 NNNISNLQNTKSS
-194 NTNNTNINNYKNI
+194 NISKN
-207 NQNNSNNEQN
+207 
-217 NNNNNNLNNINITNN
+217 
-232 LNIKSA
+232 
-238 NIPKKEEQNFNYSFN
+238 EEQNFNYSFN
-253 LNNMVELRNHF
+253 LNNSVELRYHF

-294 DISFNPSSENVEPYL
+294 NISFNPSSENVEPYL

-319 CLEHGR
+319 CVEHGK

-366 QNNNENNEIYWELK
+366 QNNSENNEIYWELK
-380 HHPKENILI
+380 HHPKENVLI

-406 EYISAFNNG
+406 EYISAFNKG

-427 SSYLDEI
+427 SLYLDEI
-434 AIPVCCDFLK
+434 SIPVCCEFLK

-453 FNDATIALLDINK
+453 FNDATISLLDINK
-466 NNFISYWNMLDKNNN
+466 NNFISNWNMLDKNNDLVK
-481 MTKSNNNNSRVLF
+481 MNNNNYNNRVLY

-506 VVYTGFEDGT
+506 VVYTGFEDGS

-531 YSTNINNNINR
+531 YSTNINNNVNR
-542 DNNSNNIGGIYGK
+542 DNNNTNNVYGK
-555 DFVTDTIKIH
+555 DFVTDSINIH

-587 TIKIWDL
+587 TIKIWDI

-621 ENSMTLCVA
+621 EKSMTLCVA

>member
-1 MNSSENSNPTNVND
+1 MNSLDNSSPTNVND

-72 LAKERKEKNIEGNV
+72 LAKERKDKNIDI
-86 LNSNNED
+86 NSNDD

-103 IKEEDLKFLEESA
+103 IKEEDLKFLEETA
-116 NRPSLLSV
+116 NKPSLLSI

-151 MIKKDIEEKLLK
+151 MIKKDIEEKLMK
-163 SEINNNNANNN
+163 SENNNANNN
-174 INSVQN
+174 VNEIQNENKNNKYNNISNVNNNINKNYKNVNNNIQNEMNN
-180 NNNIKNKNYNTKIN
+180 NNNISNLQNTKSS
-194 NTNNTNINNYKNI
+194 NISKN
-207 NQNNSNNEQN
+207 
-217 NNNNNNLNNINITNN
+217 
-232 LNIKSA
+232 
-238 NIPKKEEQNFNYSFN
+238 EEQNFNYSFN
-253 LNNMVELRNHF
+253 LNNSVELRYHF

-294 DISFNPSSENVEPYL
+294 NISFNPSSENVEPYL

-319 CLEHGR
+319 CVEHGK

-366 QNNNENNEIYWELK
+366 QNNSENNEIYWELK
-380 HHPKENILI
+380 HHPKENVLI

-406 EYISAFNNG
+406 EYISAFNKG

-427 SSYLDEI
+427 SLYLDEI
-434 AIPVCCDFLK
+434 SIPVCCEFLK

-453 FNDATIALLDINK
+453 FNDATISLLDINK
-466 NNFISYWNMLDKNNN
+466 NNFISNWNMLDKNNDLVK
-481 MTKSNNNNSRVLF
+481 MNNNNYNNRVLY

-506 VVYTGFEDGT
+506 VVYTGFEDGS

-531 YSTNINNNINR
+531 YSTNINNNVNR
-542 DNNSNNIGGIYGK
+542 DTNNTNNVYGK
-555 DFVTDTIKIH
+555 DFVTDSINIH

-587 TIKIWDL
+587 TIKIWDI

-621 ENSMTLCVA
+621 EKSMTLCVA

>member
-1 MNSSENSNPTNVND
+1 
-15 IIKNFSNMVRN
+15 
-26 FAMKETEW
+26 
-34 QISKENYEKKIAQL
+34 
-48 EGELRAHE
+48 
-56 NINIDLLKR
+56 
-65 IRMLEYE
+65 MLEYE
-72 LAKERKEKNIEGNV
+72 LAKERKDKNIDI
-86 LNSNNED
+86 NSNED

-116 NRPSLLSV
+116 NRPSLLSI
-124 LQSIGIDENL
+124 LQSIGVDENL

-151 MIKKDIEEKLLK
+151 MIKKDIEEKLLQ
-163 SEINNNNANNN
+163 SDNNNN
-174 INSVQN
+174 IN
-180 NNNIKNKNYNTKIN
+180 IA
-194 NTNNTNINNYKNI
+194 
-207 NQNNSNNEQN
+207 QN
-217 NNNNNNLNNINITNN
+217 NNNNLIKNNNINNINNLNNNNYQNINNFMDKNN
-232 LNIKSA
+232 NQNNIKSI
-238 NIPKKEEQNFNYSFN
+238 NNSKQEDSHLNYSFN
-253 LNNMVELRNHF
+253 LNNLVELRNHF

-277 SLVSV
+277 SLVSI

-294 DISFNPSSENVEPYL
+294 HISFNPRSEDVEPYL

-319 CLEHGR
+319 CVEHGR

-336 LIQIFNILPESEI
+336 LIQIFNILPSSEI

-366 QNNNENNEIYWELK
+366 QNNNENNEIYWDLK
-380 HHPKENILI
+380 HHPKDNLLI
-389 SLCSDGD
+389 SLSSDGD
-396 ITFWETTTIE
+396 ITFWETTSAE
-406 EYISAFNNG
+406 EYILSFNKG
-415 KFKWDKSTKSKK
+415 RFKWAKSTKSKK

-434 AIPVCCDFLK
+434 AIPVSCEFMK
-444 QDNNKLIVG
+444 QDSNKLLVG
-453 FNDATIALLDINK
+453 FNDATISLMDINK
-466 NNFISYWNMLDKNNN
+466 NSFISNWNMINKNNN
-481 MTKSNNNNSRVLF
+481 MAKNNNYNNRVLF
-494 QPNCFACCNNSP
+494 QPNCFACCNNAP

-516 LKILDFRNVPMSAGG
+516 LKILDFRNVPMSSGG
-531 YSTNINNNINR
+531 YAPNLNNMNNA
-542 DNNSNNIGGIYGK
+542 NNSGGGMYAK
-555 DFVTDTIKIH
+555 DFVTDTINIH
-565 GDAVTSLNIY
+565 GDAVTSLNLY
-575 KDLYLFSVSHDT
+575 KDLYLFSISHDT
-587 TIKIWDL
+587 TIKIWDV

-621 ENSMTLCVA
+621 EKNMTLCVA

>member
-1 MNSSENSNPTNVND
+1 MNSLDNSNPTNVND
-15 IIKNFSNMVRN
+15 IIKNFSNMVRS

-72 LAKERKEKNIEGNV
+72 LAKERKDKNIEI
-86 LNSNNED
+86 NSNED

-103 IKEEDLKFLEESA
+103 IKEEDLKFLEETA
-116 NRPSLLSV
+116 NKPSLLSI

-151 MIKKDIEEKLLK
+151 MIKKDIEDKLLK
-163 SEINNNNANNN
+163 SENNNVNNNMNEIQNDNKNTKYNNQNNINNN
-174 INSVQN
+174 INKNYKNVNDNAQN
-180 NNNIKNKNYNTKIN
+180 EINNNI
-194 NTNNTNINNYKNI
+194 
-207 NQNNSNNEQN
+207 SNAQ
-217 NNNNNNLNNINITNN
+217 
-232 LNIKSA
+232 NIKAS
-238 NIPKKEEQNFNYSFN
+238 NISKNEEQNFNYSFN
-253 LNNMVELRNHF
+253 LNNCVELRYHF
-264 DEVRKLSYLENIN
+264 DEVRKLSYIENIN

-294 DISFNPSSENVEPYL
+294 NISFNPSSENVEPYL

-319 CLEHGR
+319 CVEHGK

-349 TSYGS
+349 TPYGS

-380 HHPKENILI
+380 HHPKENLLI

-406 EYISAFNNG
+406 EYISAFNKG

-427 SSYLDEI
+427 SNYLDEI
-434 AIPVCCDFLK
+434 AIPVCCEFLK

-453 FNDATIALLDINK
+453 FNDATISLLDINK
-466 NNFISYWNMLDKNNN
+466 NNFITNWNMLDKNNN
-481 MTKSNNNNSRVLF
+481 IIKMNNNNYNNKVLY

-506 VVYTGFEDGT
+506 VVYTGFEDGS

-531 YSTNINNNINR
+531 YSTNINNNVNR
-542 DNNSNNIGGIYGK
+542 DNNNTNNVYGK
-555 DFVTDTIKIH
+555 DFVTDSMNIH

-575 KDLYLFSVSHDT
+575 KDLYLFSISHDT
-587 TIKIWDL
+587 TIKIWDI

-621 ENSMTLCVA
+621 EKSMTLCVA

>member
-1 MNSSENSNPTNVND
+1 MNSLDNSSPTNVND

-72 LAKERKEKNIEGNV
+72 LAKERKDKNIDI
-86 LNSNNED
+86 NSNED

-103 IKEEDLKFLEESA
+103 IKEEDLKFLEETA
-116 NRPSLLSV
+116 NKPSLLSI

-151 MIKKDIEEKLLK
+151 MIKKDIEEKLMK
-163 SEINNNNANNN
+163 SENNNANNN
-174 INSVQN
+174 ANEIQNENKNNKYNNISNAN
-180 NNNIKNKNYNTKIN
+180 NNNINKNYKNVN
-194 NTNNTNINNYKNI
+194 NNI
-207 NQNNSNNEQN
+207 QNEIN
-217 NNNNNNLNNINITNN
+217 NNNNISNTQ
-232 LNIKSA
+232 NIKSS
-238 NIPKKEEQNFNYSFN
+238 NISKNEEQNFNYSFN
-253 LNNMVELRNHF
+253 LNNSVELRYHF

-294 DISFNPSSENVEPYL
+294 NISFNPSSENVEPYL

-319 CLEHGR
+319 CVEHGK

-366 QNNNENNEIYWELK
+366 QNNSENNEIYWELK
-380 HHPKENILI
+380 HHPKENVLI

-406 EYISAFNNG
+406 EYISAFNKG

-427 SSYLDEI
+427 SLYLDEI
-434 AIPVCCDFLK
+434 SIPVCCEFLK

-453 FNDATIALLDINK
+453 FNDATISLLDINK
-466 NNFISYWNMLDKNNN
+466 NNFISNWNMLDKNNDLVK
-481 MTKSNNNNSRVLF
+481 MNNNNYNNRVLY

-506 VVYTGFEDGT
+506 VVYTGFEDGS

-531 YSTNINNNINR
+531 YSTNINNNVNR
-542 DNNSNNIGGIYGK
+542 DNNNTNNVYGK
-555 DFVTDTIKIH
+555 DFVTDSINIH

-587 TIKIWDL
+587 TIKIWDI

-621 ENSMTLCVA
+621 EKSMTLCVA

>member
-1 MNSSENSNPTNVND
+1 MNSNDNLMPTNISQ
-15 IIKNFSNMVRN
+15 IITNFSNLVRN
-26 FAMKETEW
+26 FTIKDTEW
-34 QISKENYEKKIAQL
+34 QIQKEEYEKRISEL
-48 EGELRAHE
+48 EGEIKAHE

-72 LAKERKEKNIEGNV
+72 LAKERKDKNNDGN
-86 LNSNNED
+86 SYSGNNEE
-93 LYKDL
+93 LFKDL

-116 NRPSLLSV
+116 NRPSLLSI

-146 NELEA
+146 NELET

-163 SEINNNNANNN
+163 SDNNNNLNV
-174 INSVQN
+174 I
-180 NNNIKNKNYNTKIN
+180 
-194 NTNNTNINNYKNI
+194 
-207 NQNNSNNEQN
+207 QN
-217 NNNNNNLNNINITNN
+217 NNNNNINNKTNN
-232 LNIKSA
+232 TSSNISNSNKINNNYQ
-238 NIPKKEEQNFNYSFN
+238 NIINNQSINKQEEQNFNYSFN
-253 LNNMVELRNHF
+253 LNNVVELRNHF

-277 SLVSV
+277 SLVSI

-288 YVWSLD
+288 YVWSLEN
-294 DISFNPSSENVEPYL
+294 ISFNPSSEDVEPYL

-319 CLEHGR
+319 CIEHGR

-336 LIQIFNILPESEI
+336 LIQIFNILPASEI
-349 TSYGS
+349 TPYGS

-366 QNNNENNEIYWELK
+366 QNNNENNEIYWDLK
-380 HHPKENILI
+380 HHPKENLLI
-389 SLCSDGD
+389 SLSSDGD
-396 ITFWETTTIE
+396 ITFWETTSAE
-406 EYISAFNNG
+406 EYILSFNKG
-415 KFKWDKSTKSKK
+415 RFKWSKSTKSKK

-434 AIPVCCDFLK
+434 AIPVSCEFMK
-444 QDNNKLIVG
+444 QDSNKLLVG
-453 FNDATIALLDINK
+453 FNDATISLMDINK
-466 NNFISYWNMLDKNNN
+466 NSFISNWNMINKNNN
-481 MTKSNNNNSRVLF
+481 MAKNNNYNNRVLF
-494 QPNCFACCNNSP
+494 QPNCFVCCNNSP
-506 VVYTGFEDGT
+506 VIYTGFEDGT
-516 LKILDFRNVPMSAGG
+516 LKILDFRNVPQSSGG
-531 YSTNINNNINR
+531 YSPSSNNNINNNNQ
-542 DNNSNNIGGIYGK
+542 SGGMYGK
-555 DFVTDTIKIH
+555 DFITDTINIH
-565 GDAVTSLNIY
+565 GDAVTSLNLY

-587 TIKIWDL
+587 TIKIWDI

-621 ENSMTLCVA
+621 EKSMTLCVA

>member
-1 MNSSENSNPTNVND
+1 MNSADNSNPTNVND

-34 QISKENYEKKIAQL
+34 QIEKENYEKKIAEL
-48 EGELRAHE
+48 EGELKAHE

-72 LAKERKEKNIEGNV
+72 LAKERKDKNIEGN
-86 LNSNNED
+86 SYSGNNED
-93 LYKDL
+93 LFKDL

-116 NRPSLLSV
+116 NKPSLLSI

-163 SEINNNNANNN
+163 SENNNNSNLA
-174 INSVQN
+174 QN
-180 NNNIKNKNYNTKIN
+180 NNNINKNNAN
-194 NTNNTNINNYKNI
+194 NINNNKNI
-207 NQNNSNNEQN
+207 NNIINSNNNNQN
-217 NNNNNNLNNINITNN
+217 NIKSITNN
-232 LNIKSA
+232 NKQ
-238 NIPKKEEQNFNYSFN
+238 EEPNFNYSFN
-253 LNNMVELRNHF
+253 LNNVVELRNHF

-277 SLVSV
+277 SLVSI

-288 YVWSLD
+288 YVWSLNH
-294 DISFNPSSENVEPYL
+294 ISFNPRSEDVEPYL

-319 CLEHGR
+319 CVEHGR

-349 TSYGS
+349 TPYGS
-354 SDEVFNLSIGYF
+354 SDEIFNLSIGYF
-366 QNNNENNEIYWELK
+366 QNNNENNEIYWDLK
-380 HHPKENILI
+380 HHPKENLLI
-389 SLCSDGD
+389 SLSSDGD
-396 ITFWETTTIE
+396 ITFWETTNAE
-406 EYISAFNNG
+406 EYILAFNKG
-415 KFKWDKSTKSKK
+415 RFKWAKSTKTKK
-427 SSYLDEI
+427 SSYLEEL
-434 AIPVCCDFLK
+434 AIPVSCEFLK
-444 QDNNKLIVG
+444 QDNNKLLVG
-453 FNDATIALLDINK
+453 FNDATISLMDINK
-466 NNFISYWNMLDKNNN
+466 NSFISNWNMINKNNN
-481 MTKSNNNNSRVLF
+481 ITKNNNYNNRVLF
-494 QPNCFACCNNSP
+494 QPNCFACCNNIP

-516 LKILDFRNVPMSAGG
+516 LKILDFRNLPQNSGG
-531 YSTNINNNINR
+531 FASNSNIINNNNV
-542 DNNSNNIGGIYGK
+542 GGGMFGK
-555 DFVTDTIKIH
+555 DFVTDTINIH
-565 GDAVTSLNIY
+565 GDSVTSLNLY
-575 KDLYLFSVSHDT
+575 KDLYLFSISHDT
-587 TIKIWDL
+587 TIKIWDV
-594 RKMNE
+594 RKINE
-599 PINMTVGSQKKWDES
+599 PINMCVGSQKKWDES

-621 ENSMTLCVA
+621 EKNMTFCVA

>member
-1 MNSSENSNPTNVND
+1 MNSLDNSSPTNVND

-72 LAKERKEKNIEGNV
+72 LAKERKDKNIDI
-86 LNSNNED
+86 NSNED

-103 IKEEDLKFLEESA
+103 IKEEDLKFLEETA
-116 NRPSLLSV
+116 NKPSLLSI

-151 MIKKDIEEKLLK
+151 MIKKDIEEKLMK
-163 SEINNNNANNN
+163 SENNNANNN
-174 INSVQN
+174 ANEIQNENKNNKYNNISNANNNINKNYKNVNNNIQNEINN
-180 NNNIKNKNYNTKIN
+180 NNNISNT
-194 NTNNTNINNYKNI
+194 
-207 NQNNSNNEQN
+207 Q
-217 NNNNNNLNNINITNN
+217 
-232 LNIKSA
+232 NIKSS
-238 NIPKKEEQNFNYSFN
+238 NISKNEEQNFNYSFN
-253 LNNMVELRNHF
+253 LNNSVELRYHF

-294 DISFNPSSENVEPYL
+294 NISFNPSSENVEPYL

-319 CLEHGR
+319 CVEHGK

-336 LIQIFNILPESEI
+336 LIQIFNILPENEI
-349 TSYGS
+349 TPYGS

-366 QNNNENNEIYWELK
+366 QNNSENNEIYWELK
-380 HHPKENILI
+380 HHPKENVLI

-406 EYISAFNNG
+406 EYISAFNKG

-427 SSYLDEI
+427 SLYLDEI
-434 AIPVCCDFLK
+434 SIPVCCEFLK

-453 FNDATIALLDINK
+453 FNDATISLLDINK
-466 NNFISYWNMLDKNNN
+466 NNFISNWNMLDKNNDLVK
-481 MTKSNNNNSRVLF
+481 MNNNNYNNRVLY

-506 VVYTGFEDGT
+506 VVYTGFEDGS

-531 YSTNINNNINR
+531 YSTNINNNVNR
-542 DNNSNNIGGIYGK
+542 DNNNNTNNVYGK
-555 DFVTDTIKIH
+555 DFVTDSINIH

-587 TIKIWDL
+587 TIKIWDI

-621 ENSMTLCVA
+621 EKSMTLCVA

>member
-1 MNSSENSNPTNVND
+1 MNSLDNSSPTNVND

-72 LAKERKEKNIEGNV
+72 LAKERKDKNIDI
-86 LNSNNED
+86 NSNED

-103 IKEEDLKFLEESA
+103 IKEEDLKFLEETA
-116 NRPSLLSV
+116 NKPSLLSI

-151 MIKKDIEEKLLK
+151 MIKKDIEEKLMK
-163 SEINNNNANNN
+163 SENNNANNN
-174 INSVQN
+174 ANEIQNENKNNKYNNISNANNNINKNYKNVNNNIQNEINN
-180 NNNIKNKNYNTKIN
+180 NNNISNT
-194 NTNNTNINNYKNI
+194 
-207 NQNNSNNEQN
+207 Q
-217 NNNNNNLNNINITNN
+217 
-232 LNIKSA
+232 NIKSS
-238 NIPKKEEQNFNYSFN
+238 NISKNEEQNFNYSFN
-253 LNNMVELRNHF
+253 LNNSVELRYHF

-294 DISFNPSSENVEPYL
+294 NISFNPSSENVEPYL

-319 CLEHGR
+319 CVEHGK

-366 QNNNENNEIYWELK
+366 QNNSENNEIYWELK
-380 HHPKENILI
+380 HHPKENVLI

-406 EYISAFNNG
+406 EYISAFNKG

-427 SSYLDEI
+427 SLYLDEI
-434 AIPVCCDFLK
+434 SIPVCCEFLK

-453 FNDATIALLDINK
+453 FNDATISLLDINK
-466 NNFISYWNMLDKNNN
+466 NNFISNWNMLDKNNDLVK
-481 MTKSNNNNSRVLF
+481 MNNNNYNNRVLY

-506 VVYTGFEDGT
+506 VVYTGFEDGS

-531 YSTNINNNINR
+531 YSTNINNNVNR
-542 DNNSNNIGGIYGK
+542 DNNNTNNVYGK
-555 DFVTDTIKIH
+555 DFVTDSINIH

-587 TIKIWDL
+587 TIKIWDI

-621 ENSMTLCVA
+621 EKSMTLCVA